1 MISLHAAF
9 AALNSGR
16 IYKHSRISKGSSP
29 LLCRRCCV
37 DIYPSGLAHQQKP
50 LEIMRSSL
58 LDLYYP
64 ATARSSLSSLSLY
77 ANRKMEVRR
86 TRSPAS
92 VCLNMLVSYVKWQ
105 SGRRRRRRQL
115 GTAASTSSS
124 CSAETSSF
132 AADGRYAQKDKKRIY
147 CIASAVRCAYVL

>member
-1 MISLHAAF
+1 M
-9 AALNSGR
+9 
-16 IYKHSRISKGSSP
+16 SSSSM
-29 LLCRRCCV
+29 LCRHLSLRACSSTEAIG
-37 DIYPSGLAHQQKP
+37 DN
-50 LEIMRSSL
+50 EILFAGSL
-58 LDLYYP
+58 LPRDCSFQLE
-64 ATARSSLSSLSLY
+64 LSLSLY

-132 AADGRYAQKDKKRIY
+132 AADGRYTQKDKKRIY